1 MELPPKE
8 IKASYKYLEITL
20 TPNAQTPTQKYKHEQ
35 LISSKETQKYY
46 DSKP

>member
-20 TPNAQTPTQKYKHEQ
+20 TPNAQTPTPKRPRNTMIVNPEKCN
-35 LISSKETQKYY
+35 LDETQG
-46 DSKP
+46 